1 MSTHVQDLDSRDW
14 LVGVDVGGTFTDG
27 VLLRPSHPPLIVK
40 TPTNV
45 ADPVAGLMG
54 CLDAIAETISSNKKD
69 LLAKT
74 IKLAYGTTQAANLIV
89 EGKGAKVGFITT
101 RGFKDTLIV
110 AEIGRERIG
119 MDLTANRPPSL
130 VPRSKIY
137 EVRERIDSQGRIVA
151 PVNMDDV
158 KVAMD
163 ALSADGVEAVGL
175 CFLWSFINSEHEEAV
190 AKELK
195 NHSSWFVSVSHEV
208 APLLGEY
215 VRSATTALNARLG
228 PPVQQ
233 HLLSVGKS
241 LKTEGLE
248 ALPLVMTS
256 AGGLLTMEDAATKPV
271 ALLSSGPAGGVLASK
286 LLAEKMGISNIL
298 CADMGGTTFDVSL
311 ITQGELALS
320 ERAQYAGQ
328 EVFTEAI
335 DIVSIG
341 AGGGSIGWVEHGM
354 RLKVGPGS
362 AGSAPG
368 PACYGH
374 GGTNATVTDANCQL
388 GRLNP
393 GGLAGGK
400 LSLDI
405 DAATNVLS
413 KLGSELNLD
422 VQQTAEGIISI
433 VDAAMSDAIRS
444 QTVAKGLDPREYALF
459 AYGGAAPLH
468 AASIAS
474 DLGISK
480 VVVPLL
486 APVFSAY
493 GIVASN
499 IQHVLSRSRV
509 VPITE
514 TEVISTVFSDL
525 EISGAHALEVDN
537 VPESDRMLL
546 RAAQLR
552 FKGQMHSVNVNVP
565 SGPITD
571 ESLKALGV
579 KFVETYERLFG
590 AGTSSASA
598 GIEMVTL
605 RVYAVGMT
613 TVPQLESSE
622 VNEVEGIPTGARTV
636 WYKGEA
642 IEVPSFVGPLS
653 PGTKITGPALL
664 DYPGQTTW
672 VPPKASAY
680 VDEYQSL
687 IINPFGGF

>member
-1 MSTHVQDLDSRDW
+1 MAAKNDSQVRDW
-14 LVGVDVGGTFTDG
+14 LIGVDVGGTFTDG
-27 VLLRPSHPPLIVK
+27 VLLRPGEAPLIVK
-40 TPTNV
+40 TPTNI

-54 CLDAIAETISSNKKD
+54 CLDAIAESVEATKSE
-69 LLAKT
+69 LLART
-74 IKLAYGTTQAANLIV
+74 IKLGYGTTQAANLIV

-119 MDLTANRPPSL
+119 MDLTSDRPPSL
-130 VPRSKIY
+130 VQRSRIF
-137 EVRERIDSQGRIVA
+137 EVRERVDASGREIA
-151 PVNMDDV
+151 PLNMDDV
-158 KVAMD
+158 KLAMD
-163 ALSADGVEAVGL
+163 ELASQGVEAVGV
-175 CFLWSFINSEHEEAV
+175 CFLWSFLNSDHEARV
-190 AKELK
+190 AAALKEY
-195 NHSSWFVSVSHEV
+195 SDWFVSVSYDV

-241 LKTEGLE
+241 LKSQGLE

-256 AGGLLTMEDAATKPV
+256 AGGLLTMEDAANKPIS
-271 ALLSSGPAGGVLASK
+271 LLSSGPAGGVLASK
-286 LLAEKMGISNIL
+286 LLAERMGLSNVL

-341 AGGGSIGWVEHGM
+341 AGGGSVGWVDHGM
-354 RLKVGPGS
+354 RLKVGPSS
-362 AGSAPG
+362 AGSDPG

-374 GGTNATVTDANCQL
+374 GGTKATVTDANCQL

-393 GGLAGGK
+393 QGLAGGR
-400 LSLDI
+400 LRLDTSS
-405 DAATNVLS
+405 AERVLTD
-413 KLGSELNLD
+413 LGSELGLSA
-422 VQQTAEGIISI
+422 QETAEGIISI

-444 QTVAKGLDPREYALF
+444 QTVAKGLDPREYTLF

-468 AASIAS
+468 AASIAA

-499 IQHVLSRSRV
+499 IQHVLSKSRV
-509 VPITE
+509 VPITD
-514 TEVISTVFSDL
+514 TPTIADVFKELELNGLKALDL
-525 EISGAHALEVDN
+525 DN
-537 VPESDRMLL
+537 VKQENRMIL
-546 RAAQLR
+546 RTAQLR
-552 FKGQMHSVNVNVP
+552 FKGQMHSVNVNMP
-565 SGPITD
+565 EGPID
-571 ESLKALGV
+571 AKLLEELGRR
-579 KFVETYERLFG
+579 FIETYERLFG

-605 RVYAVGMT
+605 RVYAIGVT
-613 TVPQLESSE
+613 TVPQLDQSPLGQEE
-622 VNEVEGIPTGARTV
+622 VAPSGSRKV
-636 WYKGEA
+636 WYRGSL
-642 IEVPSFVGPLS
+642 IDVPTYSGPLQ
-653 PGTKITGPALL
+653 PGNKVHGPALL

-672 VPPKASAY
+672 VPINTFVE
-680 VDEYQSL
+680 VDQYQSL
-687 IINPFGGF
+687 VITAN

>member
-1 MSTHVQDLDSRDW
+1 MAVKNDSQLRDW
-14 LVGVDVGGTFTDG
+14 LIGVDVGGTFTDG
-27 VLLRPSHPPLIVK
+27 VLLRPGEAPLIVK
-40 TPTNV
+40 TPTNI

-54 CLDAIAETISSNKKD
+54 CLDAIAESVEATKSE
-69 LLAKT
+69 LLART
-74 IKLAYGTTQAANLIV
+74 IKLGYGTTQAANLIV

-119 MDLTANRPPSL
+119 MDLTSDRPPSL
-130 VPRSKIY
+130 VPRSRIF
-137 EVRERIDSQGRIVA
+137 EVRERVDASGREIA
-151 PVNMDDV
+151 PLNMDDV
-158 KVAMD
+158 KLAMD
-163 ALSADGVEAVGL
+163 ELASQGVEAVGV
-175 CFLWSFINSEHEEAV
+175 CFLWSFLNSDHEARV
-190 AKELK
+190 AAALKEY
-195 NHSSWFVSVSHEV
+195 SDWFVSVSYDV

-241 LKTEGLE
+241 LKSQGLE

-256 AGGLLTMEDAATKPV
+256 AGGLLTMEDAANKPIS
-271 ALLSSGPAGGVLASK
+271 LLSSGPAGGVLASK
-286 LLAEKMGISNIL
+286 LLAERMGLSNVL

-341 AGGGSIGWVEHGM
+341 AGGGSVGWVDHGM
-354 RLKVGPGS
+354 RLKVGPSS
-362 AGSAPG
+362 AGSDPG

-374 GGTNATVTDANCQL
+374 GGTKATVTDANCQL

-393 GGLAGGK
+393 QGLAGGR
-400 LSLDI
+400 LRLDTGS
-405 DAATNVLS
+405 AERVLTD
-413 KLGSELNLD
+413 LGSELGLSA
-422 VQQTAEGIISI
+422 QETAEGIISI

-444 QTVAKGLDPREYALF
+444 QTVAKGLDPREYTLF

-468 AASIAS
+468 AASIAA

-499 IQHVLSRSRV
+499 IQHVLSKSRV
-509 VPITE
+509 VPITD
-514 TEVISTVFSDL
+514 TPTIADVFK
-525 EISGAHALEVDN
+525 ELEVSGWKALDLDN
-537 VPESDRMLL
+537 VEQENRMIL
-546 RAAQLR
+546 RTAQLR
-552 FKGQMHSVNVNVP
+552 FKGQMHSVNVSMP
-565 SGPITD
+565 DGPID
-571 ESLKALGV
+571 EKLLEELGRR
-579 KFVETYERLFG
+579 FIETYERLFG

-605 RVYAVGMT
+605 RVYAIGVT
-613 TVPQLESSE
+613 TVPQLDQSPLGQEE
-622 VNEVEGIPTGARTV
+622 VAPSGSRKV
-636 WYKGEA
+636 WYRGSL
-642 IEVPSFVGPLS
+642 IDVPTYSGPLQ
-653 PGTKITGPALL
+653 PGNKVQGPALL

-672 VPPKASAY
+672 VPINTFVE
-680 VDEYQSL
+680 VDQYQSL
-687 IINPFGGF
+687 VITVN

>member
-1 MSTHVQDLDSRDW
+1 MAVKNDSQLRDW
-14 LVGVDVGGTFTDG
+14 LIGVDVGGTFTDG
-27 VLLRPSHPPLIVK
+27 VLLRPGEAPLIVK
-40 TPTNV
+40 TPTNI

-54 CLDAIAETISSNKKD
+54 CLDAIAESVEATKSE
-69 LLAKT
+69 LLART
-74 IKLAYGTTQAANLIV
+74 IKLGYGTTQAANLIV

-119 MDLTANRPPSL
+119 MDLTSDRPPSL
-130 VPRSKIY
+130 VPRSRIF
-137 EVRERIDSQGRIVA
+137 EVRERVDASGREIA
-151 PVNMDDV
+151 PLNMDDV
-158 KVAMD
+158 KLAMD
-163 ALSADGVEAVGL
+163 ALASQGVEAVGV
-175 CFLWSFINSEHEEAV
+175 CFLWSFLNSDHEARV
-190 AKELK
+190 AAALKEY
-195 NHSSWFVSVSHEV
+195 SDWFVSVSYDV

-241 LKTEGLE
+241 LKSQGLE

-256 AGGLLTMEDAATKPV
+256 AGGLLTMEDAANKPIS
-271 ALLSSGPAGGVLASK
+271 LLSSGPAGGVLASK
-286 LLAEKMGISNIL
+286 LLAERMGLSNVL

-341 AGGGSIGWVEHGM
+341 AGGGSVGWVDHGM
-354 RLKVGPGS
+354 RLKVGPSS
-362 AGSAPG
+362 AGSDPG

-374 GGTNATVTDANCQL
+374 GGTKATVTDANCQL

-393 GGLAGGK
+393 QGLAGGR
-400 LSLDI
+400 LRLDTGS
-405 DAATNVLS
+405 AERVLTD
-413 KLGSELNLD
+413 LGSELGLSA
-422 VQQTAEGIISI
+422 QETAEGIISI

-444 QTVAKGLDPREYALF
+444 QTVAKGLDPREYTLF

-468 AASIAS
+468 AASIAA

-499 IQHVLSRSRV
+499 IQHVLSKSRV
-509 VPITE
+509 VPITD
-514 TEVISTVFSDL
+514 TPTIADVFK
-525 EISGAHALEVDN
+525 ELEVSGWKALDLDN
-537 VPESDRMLL
+537 VEQEKRMIL
-546 RAAQLR
+546 RTAQLR
-552 FKGQMHSVNVNVP
+552 FKGQMHSVNVSMP
-565 SGPITD
+565 DGPID
-571 ESLKALGV
+571 EKLLEELGRR
-579 KFVETYERLFG
+579 FIETYERLFG

-605 RVYAVGMT
+605 RVYAIGVT
-613 TVPQLESSE
+613 TVPQLDQSPLGQEE
-622 VNEVEGIPTGARTV
+622 VAPSGSRKV
-636 WYKGEA
+636 WYRGSL
-642 IEVPSFVGPLS
+642 IDVPTYSGPLQ
-653 PGTKITGPALL
+653 PGNKVQGPALL

-672 VPPKASAY
+672 VPINTFVE
-680 VDEYQSL
+680 VDQYQSL
-687 IINPFGGF
+687 VITVN

>member
-1 MSTHVQDLDSRDW
+1 MAAKNDSQVRDW
-14 LVGVDVGGTFTDG
+14 LIGVDVGGTFTDG
-27 VLLRPSHPPLIVK
+27 VLLRPGEAPLIVK
-40 TPTNV
+40 TPTNI

-54 CLDAIAETISSNKKD
+54 CLDAIAESVEATKSE
-69 LLAKT
+69 LLART
-74 IKLAYGTTQAANLIV
+74 IKLGYGTTQAANLIV

-119 MDLTANRPPSL
+119 MDLTSDRPPSL
-130 VPRSKIY
+130 VQRSRIF
-137 EVRERIDSQGRIVA
+137 EVRERVDASGREIA
-151 PVNMDDV
+151 PLNMDDV
-158 KVAMD
+158 KLAMD
-163 ALSADGVEAVGL
+163 ELASQGVEAVGV
-175 CFLWSFINSEHEEAV
+175 CFLWSFLNSDHEARV
-190 AKELK
+190 AAALKEY
-195 NHSSWFVSVSHEV
+195 SDWFVSVSYDV

-241 LKTEGLE
+241 LKSQGLE

-256 AGGLLTMEDAATKPV
+256 AGGLLTMEDAANKPIS
-271 ALLSSGPAGGVLASK
+271 LLSSGPAGGVLASK
-286 LLAEKMGISNIL
+286 LLAERMGLSNVL

-341 AGGGSIGWVEHGM
+341 AGGGSVGWVDHGM
-354 RLKVGPGS
+354 RLKVGPSS
-362 AGSAPG
+362 AGSDPG

-374 GGTNATVTDANCQL
+374 GGTKATVTDANCQL

-393 GGLAGGK
+393 QGLAGGR
-400 LSLDI
+400 LRLDTSS
-405 DAATNVLS
+405 AERVLTD
-413 KLGSELNLD
+413 LGSELGLSA
-422 VQQTAEGIISI
+422 QETAEGIISI

-444 QTVAKGLDPREYALF
+444 QTVAKGLDPREYTLF

-468 AASIAS
+468 AASIAA

-499 IQHVLSRSRV
+499 IQHVLSKSRV
-509 VPITE
+509 VPITD
-514 TEVISTVFSDL
+514 TPTIADVFKELELNGLKALDL
-525 EISGAHALEVDN
+525 DN
-537 VPESDRMLL
+537 VKQENRMIL
-546 RAAQLR
+546 RTAQLR
-552 FKGQMHSVNVNVP
+552 FKGQMHSVNVNMP
-565 SGPITD
+565 EGPID
-571 ESLKALGV
+571 AKLLEELGRR
-579 KFVETYERLFG
+579 FIETYERLFG

-605 RVYAVGMT
+605 RVYAIGVT
-613 TVPQLESSE
+613 TVPQLDQSPLGQEEVASS
-622 VNEVEGIPTGARTV
+622 GSRKV
-636 WYKGEA
+636 WYRGSL
-642 IEVPSFVGPLS
+642 IDVPTYSGPLQ
-653 PGTKITGPALL
+653 PGNKVHGPALL

-672 VPPKASAY
+672 VPINTFVE
-680 VDEYQSL
+680 VDQYQSL
-687 IINPFGGF
+687 VITAN

>member
-1 MSTHVQDLDSRDW
+1 MAVKNDSQLRDW
-14 LVGVDVGGTFTDG
+14 LIGVDVGGTFTDG
-27 VLLRPSHPPLIVK
+27 VLLRPGEAPLIVK
-40 TPTNV
+40 TPTNI

-54 CLDAIAETISSNKKD
+54 CLDAIAESVEATKSE
-69 LLAKT
+69 LLART
-74 IKLAYGTTQAANLIV
+74 IKLGYGTTQAANLIV

-119 MDLTANRPPSL
+119 MDLTSDRPPSL
-130 VPRSKIY
+130 VPRSRIF
-137 EVRERIDSQGRIVA
+137 EVRERVDASGREIA
-151 PVNMDDV
+151 PLNMDDV
-158 KVAMD
+158 KLAMD
-163 ALSADGVEAVGL
+163 ELASQGVEAVGV
-175 CFLWSFINSEHEEAV
+175 CFLWSFLNSDHEARV
-190 AKELK
+190 AAALKEY
-195 NHSSWFVSVSHEV
+195 SDWFVSVSYDV

-241 LKTEGLE
+241 LKSQGLE

-256 AGGLLTMEDAATKPV
+256 AGGLLTMEDAANKPIS
-271 ALLSSGPAGGVLASK
+271 LLSSGPAGGVLASK
-286 LLAEKMGISNIL
+286 LLAERMGLSNVL

-341 AGGGSIGWVEHGM
+341 AGGGSVGWVDHGM
-354 RLKVGPGS
+354 RLKVGPSS
-362 AGSAPG
+362 AGSDPG

-374 GGTNATVTDANCQL
+374 GGTKATVTDANCQL

-393 GGLAGGK
+393 QGLAGGR
-400 LSLDI
+400 LRLDTGS
-405 DAATNVLS
+405 AERVLTD
-413 KLGSELNLD
+413 LGSELGLSA
-422 VQQTAEGIISI
+422 QETAEGIISI

-444 QTVAKGLDPREYALF
+444 QTVAKGLDPREYTLF

-468 AASIAS
+468 AASIAA

-499 IQHVLSRSRV
+499 IQHVLSKSRV
-509 VPITE
+509 VPITD
-514 TEVISTVFSDL
+514 TPTIADVFK
-525 EISGAHALEVDN
+525 ELEVSGWKALDLDN
-537 VPESDRMLL
+537 VEQENRMIL
-546 RAAQLR
+546 RTAQLR
-552 FKGQMHSVNVNVP
+552 FKGQMHSVNVSMP
-565 SGPITD
+565 DGPID
-571 ESLKALGV
+571 EKLLEELGRR
-579 KFVETYERLFG
+579 FIETYERLFG

-605 RVYAVGMT
+605 RVYAIGVT
-613 TVPQLESSE
+613 TVPQLDQSPLGQEE
-622 VNEVEGIPTGARTV
+622 VAPSGSRKV
-636 WYKGEA
+636 WYRGSL
-642 IEVPSFVGPLS
+642 IDVPTYSGPLQ
-653 PGTKITGPALL
+653 PGKKVQGPALL

-672 VPPKASAY
+672 VPINTFVE
-680 VDEYQSL
+680 VDQYQSL
-687 IINPFGGF
+687 VITVN

>member
-1 MSTHVQDLDSRDW
+1 MAVKNDSQLRDW
-14 LVGVDVGGTFTDG
+14 LIGVDVGGTFTDG
-27 VLLRPSHPPLIVK
+27 VLLRPGEAPLIVK
-40 TPTNV
+40 TPTNI

-54 CLDAIAETISSNKKD
+54 CLDAIAESVEATKSE
-69 LLAKT
+69 LLART
-74 IKLAYGTTQAANLIV
+74 IKLGYGTTQAANLIV

-119 MDLTANRPPSL
+119 MDLTSDRPPSL
-130 VPRSKIY
+130 VPRSRIF
-137 EVRERIDSQGRIVA
+137 EVRERVDASGREIA
-151 PVNMDDV
+151 PLNMDDV
-158 KVAMD
+158 KLAMD
-163 ALSADGVEAVGL
+163 ALASQGVEAVGV
-175 CFLWSFINSEHEEAV
+175 CFLWSFLNSDHEARV
-190 AKELK
+190 AAALKEY
-195 NHSSWFVSVSHEV
+195 SDWFVSVSYDV

-241 LKTEGLE
+241 LKSQGLE

-256 AGGLLTMEDAATKPV
+256 AGGLLTMEDAANKPIS
-271 ALLSSGPAGGVLASK
+271 LLSSGPAGGVLASK
-286 LLAEKMGISNIL
+286 LLAERMGLSNVL

-341 AGGGSIGWVEHGM
+341 AGGGSVGWVDHGM
-354 RLKVGPGS
+354 RLKVGPSS
-362 AGSAPG
+362 AGSDPG

-374 GGTNATVTDANCQL
+374 GGTKATVTDANCQL

-393 GGLAGGK
+393 QGLAGGR
-400 LSLDI
+400 LRLDTGS
-405 DAATNVLS
+405 AERVLTD
-413 KLGSELNLD
+413 LGSELGLSA
-422 VQQTAEGIISI
+422 QETAEGIISI

-444 QTVAKGLDPREYALF
+444 QTVAKGLDPREYTLF

-468 AASIAS
+468 AASIAA

-499 IQHVLSRSRV
+499 IQHVLSKSRV
-509 VPITE
+509 VPITD
-514 TEVISTVFSDL
+514 TPTIADVFY
-525 EISGAHALEVDN
+525 ELEVSGWKALDLDN
-537 VPESDRMLL
+537 VEQENRMIL
-546 RAAQLR
+546 RTAQLR
-552 FKGQMHSVNVNVP
+552 FKGQMHSVNVSMP
-565 SGPITD
+565 DGPID
-571 ESLKALGV
+571 EKLLEELGRR
-579 KFVETYERLFG
+579 FIETYERLFG

-605 RVYAVGMT
+605 RVYAIGVT
-613 TVPQLESSE
+613 TVPQLDQSPLGQEE
-622 VNEVEGIPTGARTV
+622 VAPSGSRKV
-636 WYKGEA
+636 WYRGSL
-642 IEVPSFVGPLS
+642 IDVPTYSGPLQ
-653 PGTKITGPALL
+653 PGKKVQGPALL

-672 VPPKASAY
+672 VPVNTFVE
-680 VDEYQSL
+680 VDQYQSL
-687 IINPFGGF
+687 VITVN

>member
-1 MSTHVQDLDSRDW
+1 MAAKNDSQVRDW
-14 LVGVDVGGTFTDG
+14 LIGVDVGGTFTDG
-27 VLLRPSHPPLIVK
+27 VLLRPGEAPLIVK
-40 TPTNV
+40 TPTNI

-54 CLDAIAETISSNKKD
+54 CLDAIAESVEATKSE
-69 LLAKT
+69 LLART
-74 IKLAYGTTQAANLIV
+74 IKLGYGTTQAANLIV

-119 MDLTANRPPSL
+119 MDLTSDRPPSL
-130 VPRSKIY
+130 VQRSRIF
-137 EVRERIDSQGRIVA
+137 EVRERVDASGREIA
-151 PVNMDDV
+151 PLNMDDV
-158 KVAMD
+158 KLAMD
-163 ALSADGVEAVGL
+163 ELASQGVEAVGV
-175 CFLWSFINSEHEEAV
+175 CFLWSFLNSDHEARV
-190 AKELK
+190 AAALKEY
-195 NHSSWFVSVSHEV
+195 SDWFVSVSYDV

-241 LKTEGLE
+241 LKSQGLE

-256 AGGLLTMEDAATKPV
+256 AGGLLTMEDAANKPIS
-271 ALLSSGPAGGVLASK
+271 LLSSGPAGGVLASK
-286 LLAEKMGISNIL
+286 LLAERMGLSNVL

-341 AGGGSIGWVEHGM
+341 AGGGSVGWVDHGM
-354 RLKVGPGS
+354 RLKVGPSS
-362 AGSAPG
+362 AGSDPG

-374 GGTNATVTDANCQL
+374 GGTKATVTDANCQL

-393 GGLAGGK
+393 QGLAGGR
-400 LSLDI
+400 LRLDTSS
-405 DAATNVLS
+405 AERVLTD
-413 KLGSELNLD
+413 LGSELGLSA
-422 VQQTAEGIISI
+422 QETAEGIISI

-444 QTVAKGLDPREYALF
+444 QTVAKGLDPREYTLF

-468 AASIAS
+468 AASIAA

-499 IQHVLSRSRV
+499 IQHVLSKSRV
-509 VPITE
+509 VPITD
-514 TEVISTVFSDL
+514 TPTIADVFKELELNGLKALDL
-525 EISGAHALEVDN
+525 DN
-537 VPESDRMLL
+537 VKQENRMIL
-546 RAAQLR
+546 RTAQLR
-552 FKGQMHSVNVNVP
+552 FKGQMHSVNVNMP
-565 SGPITD
+565 EGPID
-571 ESLKALGV
+571 AKLLEELGRR
-579 KFVETYERLFG
+579 FIETYERLFG

-605 RVYAVGMT
+605 RVYAIGVT
-613 TVPQLESSE
+613 TVPQLDQSPLGQEEVASS
-622 VNEVEGIPTGARTV
+622 GSRKV
-636 WYKGEA
+636 WYRGSL
-642 IEVPSFVGPLS
+642 IDVPTYSGPLQ
-653 PGTKITGPALL
+653 PGNKVHGPALL

-672 VPPKASAY
+672 VPINTFVE
-680 VDEYQSL
+680 VDQYQSL
-687 IINPFGGF
+687 VITVN

>member
-1 MSTHVQDLDSRDW
+1 MAAKNDSQVRDW
-14 LVGVDVGGTFTDG
+14 LIGVDVGGTFTDG
-27 VLLRPSHPPLIVK
+27 VLLRPGEAPLIVK
-40 TPTNV
+40 TPTNI

-54 CLDAIAETISSNKKD
+54 CLDAIAESVEATKSE
-69 LLAKT
+69 LLART
-74 IKLAYGTTQAANLIV
+74 IKLGYGTTQAANLIV

-119 MDLTANRPPSL
+119 MDLTSDRPPSL
-130 VPRSKIY
+130 VQRSRIF
-137 EVRERIDSQGRIVA
+137 EVRERVDASGREIA
-151 PVNMDDV
+151 PLNMDDV
-158 KVAMD
+158 KLAMD
-163 ALSADGVEAVGL
+163 ELASQGVEAVGV
-175 CFLWSFINSEHEEAV
+175 CFLWSFLNSDHEARV
-190 AKELK
+190 AAALKEY
-195 NHSSWFVSVSHEV
+195 SDWFVSVSYDV

-241 LKTEGLE
+241 LKSQGLE

-256 AGGLLTMEDAATKPV
+256 AGGLLTMEDAANKPIS
-271 ALLSSGPAGGVLASK
+271 LLSSGPAGGVLASK
-286 LLAEKMGISNIL
+286 LLAERMGLSNVL

-341 AGGGSIGWVEHGM
+341 AGGGSVGWVDHGM
-354 RLKVGPGS
+354 RLKVGPSS
-362 AGSAPG
+362 AGSDPG

-374 GGTNATVTDANCQL
+374 GGTKATVTDANCQL

-393 GGLAGGK
+393 QGLAGGR
-400 LSLDI
+400 LRLDTSS
-405 DAATNVLS
+405 AERVLTD
-413 KLGSELNLD
+413 LGSELGLSA
-422 VQQTAEGIISI
+422 QETAEGIISI

-444 QTVAKGLDPREYALF
+444 QTVAKGLDPREYTLF

-468 AASIAS
+468 AASIAA

-499 IQHVLSRSRV
+499 IQHVLSKSRV
-509 VPITE
+509 VPITD
-514 TEVISTVFSDL
+514 TPTIADVFKELELNGLKALDL
-525 EISGAHALEVDN
+525 DN
-537 VPESDRMLL
+537 VKQENRMIL
-546 RAAQLR
+546 RTAQLR
-552 FKGQMHSVNVNVP
+552 FKGQMHSVNVNMP
-565 SGPITD
+565 EGPID
-571 ESLKALGV
+571 AKLLEELGRR
-579 KFVETYERLFG
+579 FVETYERLFG

-605 RVYAVGMT
+605 RVYAIGVT
-613 TVPQLESSE
+613 TVPQLDQSPLGQEE
-622 VNEVEGIPTGARTV
+622 VAPSGSRKV
-636 WYKGEA
+636 WYRGSL
-642 IEVPSFVGPLS
+642 IDVPTYSGPLQ
-653 PGTKITGPALL
+653 PGNKVHGPALL

-672 VPPKASAY
+672 VPINTFVE
-680 VDEYQSL
+680 VDQYQSL
-687 IINPFGGF
+687 VITAN

>member
-1 MSTHVQDLDSRDW
+1 MAAKNDSQVRDW
-14 LVGVDVGGTFTDG
+14 LIGVDVGGTFTDG
-27 VLLRPSHPPLIVK
+27 VLLRPGEAPLIVK
-40 TPTNV
+40 TPTNI

-54 CLDAIAETISSNKKD
+54 CLDAIAESVEATKSE
-69 LLAKT
+69 LLART
-74 IKLAYGTTQAANLIV
+74 IKLGYGTTQAANLIV

-119 MDLTANRPPSL
+119 MDLTSDRPPSL
-130 VPRSKIY
+130 VQRSRIF
-137 EVRERIDSQGRIVA
+137 EVRERVDASGREIA
-151 PVNMDDV
+151 PLNMDDV
-158 KVAMD
+158 KLAMD
-163 ALSADGVEAVGL
+163 ELASQGVEAVGV
-175 CFLWSFINSEHEEAV
+175 CFLWSFLNSDHEARV
-190 AKELK
+190 AAALKEY
-195 NHSSWFVSVSHEV
+195 SDWFVSVSYDV

-241 LKTEGLE
+241 LKSQGLE

-256 AGGLLTMEDAATKPV
+256 AGGLLTMEDAANKPIS
-271 ALLSSGPAGGVLASK
+271 LLSSGPAGGVLASK
-286 LLAEKMGISNIL
+286 LLAERMGLSNVL

-341 AGGGSIGWVEHGM
+341 AGGGSVGWVDHGM
-354 RLKVGPGS
+354 RLKVGPSS
-362 AGSAPG
+362 AGSDPG

-374 GGTNATVTDANCQL
+374 GGTKATVTDANCQL

-393 GGLAGGK
+393 QGLAGGR
-400 LSLDI
+400 LRLDTSS
-405 DAATNVLS
+405 AERVLTD
-413 KLGSELNLD
+413 LGSELGLSA
-422 VQQTAEGIISI
+422 QETAEGIISI

-444 QTVAKGLDPREYALF
+444 QTVAKGLDPREYTLF

-468 AASIAS
+468 AASIAA

-499 IQHVLSRSRV
+499 IQHVLSKSRV
-509 VPITE
+509 VPITD
-514 TEVISTVFSDL
+514 TPTIADVFKELELNGLKALDL
-525 EISGAHALEVDN
+525 DN
-537 VPESDRMLL
+537 VKQENRMIL
-546 RAAQLR
+546 RTAQLR
-552 FKGQMHSVNVNVP
+552 FKGQMHSVNVNMP
-565 SGPITD
+565 EGPID
-571 ESLKALGV
+571 AKLLEELGRR
-579 KFVETYERLFG
+579 FIETYERLFG

-605 RVYAVGMT
+605 RVYAIGVT
-613 TVPQLESSE
+613 TVPQLDQSPLGQEE
-622 VNEVEGIPTGARTV
+622 VAPSGSRKV
-636 WYKGEA
+636 WYRGSL
-642 IEVPSFVGPLS
+642 IDVPTYSGPLQ
-653 PGTKITGPALL
+653 PGNKVHGPALL

-672 VPPKASAY
+672 VPINTFVE
-680 VDEYQSL
+680 VDQYQSL
-687 IINPFGGF
+687 VITVN

>member
-1 MSTHVQDLDSRDW
+1 MTVKSDGQAREW
-14 LVGVDVGGTFTDG
+14 LIGVDVGGTFTDG
-27 VLLRPSHPPLIVK
+27 VLLRPGEAPLIVK
-40 TPTNV
+40 TPTNI

-54 CLDAIAETISSNKKD
+54 CLDAIAESVEVAKSE
-69 LLAKT
+69 LLART
-74 IKLAYGTTQAANLIV
+74 IKLGYGTTQAANLIV

-101 RGFKDTLIV
+101 RGFKDTLV
-110 AEIGRERIG
+110 MAEIGRERIG
-119 MDLTANRPPSL
+119 MDLTSDRPPSL
-130 VPRSKIY
+130 VPRSRIF
-137 EVRERIDSQGRIVA
+137 EVRERVDASGREIA
-151 PVNMDDV
+151 PLNMDDV
-158 KVAMD
+158 KLAMD
-163 ALSADGVEAVGL
+163 ELASQGVEAVGV
-175 CFLWSFINSEHEEAV
+175 CFLWSFLNSDHEARV
-190 AKELK
+190 AAALKEY
-195 NHSSWFVSVSHEV
+195 SDWFVSVSYDV

-233 HLLSVGKS
+233 HLLSVGES
-241 LKTEGLE
+241 LKSQGLE

-256 AGGLLTMEDAATKPV
+256 AGGLLTMEDAASKPV
-271 ALLSSGPAGGVLASK
+271 SLLSSGPAGGVLASK
-286 LLAEKMGISNIL
+286 LLAERMGLSNVL

-341 AGGGSIGWVEHGM
+341 AGGGSVGWVDHGM
-354 RLKVGPGS
+354 RLKVGPSS
-362 AGSAPG
+362 AGSDPG

-374 GGTNATVTDANCQL
+374 GGMRATVTDANCQL

-393 GGLAGGK
+393 KGLAGGR
-400 LSLDI
+400 LRLD
-405 DAATNVLS
+405 AQSAERVLTE
-413 KLGSELNLD
+413 LGSELGLSA
-422 VQQTAEGIISI
+422 QETAEGIISI

-444 QTVAKGLDPREYALF
+444 QTVAKGLDPREYTLF

-468 AASIAS
+468 AASIAA

-499 IQHVLSRSRV
+499 IQHVLSKSRV
-509 VPITE
+509 VPITD
-514 TEVISTVFSDL
+514 TATIAEVFQEL
-525 EISGAHALEVDN
+525 ERNGWQALELDN
-537 VPESDRMLL
+537 VAQENRMML

-552 FKGQMHSVNVNVP
+552 FKGQMHSVNVSMP
-565 SGPITD
+565 DGPID
-571 ESLKALGV
+571 ENLLEELGRR
-579 KFVETYERLFG
+579 FVETYERLFG

-605 RVYAVGMT
+605 RVYAIGIT
-613 TVPQLESSE
+613 TVPQLDQAPLAQEE
-622 VNEVEGIPTGARTV
+622 VAPSGTRKV
-636 WYKGEA
+636 WYRGSLVD
-642 IEVPSFVGPLS
+642 VPTYSGPLK
-653 PGTKITGPALL
+653 PGNKVHGPALL

-672 VPPKASAY
+672 VPINTFVE
-680 VDEYQSL
+680 VDQYQSL
-687 IINPFGGF
+687 VITVN

>member
-1 MSTHVQDLDSRDW
+1 MAVKNDSQLRDW
-14 LVGVDVGGTFTDG
+14 LIGVDVGGTFTDG
-27 VLLRPSHPPLIVK
+27 VLLRPGEAPLIVK
-40 TPTNV
+40 TPTNI

-54 CLDAIAETISSNKKD
+54 CLDAIAESVEATKSE
-69 LLAKT
+69 LLART
-74 IKLAYGTTQAANLIV
+74 IKLGYGTTQAANLIV

-119 MDLTANRPPSL
+119 MDLTSDRPPSL
-130 VPRSKIY
+130 VPRSRIF
-137 EVRERIDSQGRIVA
+137 EVRERVDASGREIA
-151 PVNMDDV
+151 PLNMDDV
-158 KVAMD
+158 KLAMD
-163 ALSADGVEAVGL
+163 ELASQGVEAVGV
-175 CFLWSFINSEHEEAV
+175 CFLWSFLNSDHEARV
-190 AKELK
+190 AAALKEY
-195 NHSSWFVSVSHEV
+195 SDWFVSVSYDV

-241 LKTEGLE
+241 LKSQGLE

-256 AGGLLTMEDAATKPV
+256 AGGLLTMEDAANKPIS
-271 ALLSSGPAGGVLASK
+271 LLSSGPAGGVLASK
-286 LLAEKMGISNIL
+286 LLAERMGLSNVL

-341 AGGGSIGWVEHGM
+341 AGGGSVGWVDHGM
-354 RLKVGPGS
+354 RLKVGPSS
-362 AGSAPG
+362 AGSDPG

-374 GGTNATVTDANCQL
+374 GGTKATVTDANCQL

-393 GGLAGGK
+393 QGLAGGR
-400 LSLDI
+400 LRLDTGS
-405 DAATNVLS
+405 AERVLTD
-413 KLGSELNLD
+413 LGSELGLSA
-422 VQQTAEGIISI
+422 QETAEGIISI

-444 QTVAKGLDPREYALF
+444 QTVAKGLDPREYTLF

-468 AASIAS
+468 AASIAA

-499 IQHVLSRSRV
+499 IQHVLSKSRV
-509 VPITE
+509 VPITD
-514 TEVISTVFSDL
+514 TPTIADVFK
-525 EISGAHALEVDN
+525 ELEVSGWKALDLDN
-537 VPESDRMLL
+537 VEQEKRMIL
-546 RAAQLR
+546 RTAQLR
-552 FKGQMHSVNVNVP
+552 FKGQMHSVNVSMP
-565 SGPITD
+565 DGPID
-571 ESLKALGV
+571 EKLLEELGRR
-579 KFVETYERLFG
+579 FIETYERLFG

-605 RVYAVGMT
+605 RVYAIGVT
-613 TVPQLESSE
+613 TVPQLDQSPLGQEE
-622 VNEVEGIPTGARTV
+622 VAPSGSRKV
-636 WYKGEA
+636 WYRGSL
-642 IEVPSFVGPLS
+642 IDVPTYSGPLQ
-653 PGTKITGPALL
+653 PGNKVQGPALL

-672 VPPKASAY
+672 VPINTFVE
-680 VDEYQSL
+680 VDQYQSL
-687 IINPFGGF
+687 VITVN

>member
-1 MSTHVQDLDSRDW
+1 MAVKNDSQLRDW
-14 LVGVDVGGTFTDG
+14 LIGVDVGGTFTDG
-27 VLLRPSHPPLIVK
+27 VLLRPGEAPLIVK
-40 TPTNV
+40 TPTNI

-54 CLDAIAETISSNKKD
+54 CLDAIAESVEATKSE
-69 LLAKT
+69 LLART
-74 IKLAYGTTQAANLIV
+74 IKLGYGTTQAANLIV

-119 MDLTANRPPSL
+119 MDLTSDRPPSL
-130 VPRSKIY
+130 VPRSRIF
-137 EVRERIDSQGRIVA
+137 EVRERVDASGREIA
-151 PVNMDDV
+151 PLNMDDV
-158 KVAMD
+158 KLAMD
-163 ALSADGVEAVGL
+163 ALASQGVEAVGV
-175 CFLWSFINSEHEEAV
+175 CFLWSFLNSDHEARV
-190 AKELK
+190 AAALKEY
-195 NHSSWFVSVSHEV
+195 SDWFVSVSYDV

-241 LKTEGLE
+241 LKSQGLE

-256 AGGLLTMEDAATKPV
+256 AGGLLTMEDAANKPIS
-271 ALLSSGPAGGVLASK
+271 LLSSGPAGGVLASK
-286 LLAEKMGISNIL
+286 LLAERMGLSNVL

-341 AGGGSIGWVEHGM
+341 AGGGSVGWVDHGM
-354 RLKVGPGS
+354 RLKVGPSS
-362 AGSAPG
+362 AGSDPG

-374 GGTNATVTDANCQL
+374 GGTKATVTDANCQL

-393 GGLAGGK
+393 QGLAGGR
-400 LSLDI
+400 LRLDTGS
-405 DAATNVLS
+405 AERVLTD
-413 KLGSELNLD
+413 LGSELGLSA
-422 VQQTAEGIISI
+422 QETAEGIISI

-444 QTVAKGLDPREYALF
+444 QTVAKGLDPREYTLF

-468 AASIAS
+468 AASIAA

-499 IQHVLSRSRV
+499 IQHVLSKSRV
-509 VPITE
+509 VPITD
-514 TEVISTVFSDL
+514 TPTIADVFK
-525 EISGAHALEVDN
+525 ELEVSGWKALDLDN
-537 VPESDRMLL
+537 VEQENRMIL
-546 RAAQLR
+546 RTAQLR
-552 FKGQMHSVNVNVP
+552 FKGQMHSVNVSMP
-565 SGPITD
+565 DGPID
-571 ESLKALGV
+571 EKLLEELGRR
-579 KFVETYERLFG
+579 FIETYERLFG

-605 RVYAVGMT
+605 RVYAIGVT
-613 TVPQLESSE
+613 TVPQLDQSPLGQEE
-622 VNEVEGIPTGARTV
+622 VAPSGSRKV
-636 WYKGEA
+636 WYRGSL
-642 IEVPSFVGPLS
+642 IDVPTYSGPLQ
-653 PGTKITGPALL
+653 PGKKVQGPALL

-672 VPPKASAY
+672 VPINTFVE
-680 VDEYQSL
+680 VDQYQSL
-687 IINPFGGF
+687 VITVN

>member
-1 MSTHVQDLDSRDW
+1 MTSVVNKDVQKDW
-14 LVGVDVGGTFTDG
+14 LIGVDVGGTFTDG
-27 VLLRPSHPPLIVK
+27 VLLRRGEAPLIVK
-40 TPTNV
+40 TPTNI

-54 CLDAIAETISSNKKD
+54 CLDAIAESVSVTKRE
-69 LLAKT
+69 LLART
-74 IKLAYGTTQAANLIV
+74 IKLGYGTTQAANLIV

-119 MDLTANRPPSL
+119 MDLTASRPPSL
-130 VPRSKIY
+130 VPRSLIF
-137 EVRERIDSQGRIVA
+137 EVRERIDAYGREIAPLNVDDIKLVMDELVA
-151 PVNMDDV
+151 N
-158 KVAMD
+158 
-163 ALSADGVEAVGL
+163 GVEAVGV
-175 CFLWSFINSEHEEAV
+175 CFLWSFLNSDHEARV
-190 AKELK
+190 AKALK
-195 NHSSWFVSVSHEV
+195 EHSDWFVSVSHEV

-233 HLLSVGKS
+233 HLLSVGES

-256 AGGLLTMEDAATKPV
+256 AGGLLTMEDAASKPV
-271 ALLSSGPAGGVLASK
+271 SLLSSGPAGGVLASK
-286 LLAEKMGISNIL
+286 LLAERMGLSNVL

-341 AGGGSIGWVEHGM
+341 AGGGSVGWVDHGM
-354 RLKVGPGS
+354 RLKVGPAS
-362 AGSAPG
+362 AGSVPG

-374 GGTNATVTDANCQL
+374 GGQRATVTDANCQL

-393 GGLAGGK
+393 KGLAGGR
-400 LSLDI
+400 LRLDT
-405 DAATNVLS
+405 DAANSVLS
-413 KLGSELNLD
+413 NLGSELNLSA
-422 VQQTAEGIISI
+422 QETAEGIISI

-444 QTVAKGLDPREYALF
+444 QTVAKGLDPREYTLF

-474 DLGISK
+474 DLGITK

-509 VPITE
+509 VPISDTD
-514 TEVISTVFSDL
+514 TIAEVFRGL
-525 EISGAHALEVDN
+525 ELNGQEALELDN
-537 VPESDRMLL
+537 VPRAERLIL
-546 RAAQLR
+546 RTAQLR
-552 FKGQMHSVNVNVP
+552 FKGQMHSVNVSMPDGEV
-565 SGPITD
+565 TD
-571 ESLKALGV
+571 NSLEELGRR
-579 KFVETYERLFG
+579 FVETYERLFG

-598 GIEMVTL
+598 GVEMVTL
-605 RVYAVGMT
+605 RVYAIGVT
-613 TVPQLESSE
+613 TVPQLDPAPL
-622 VNEVEGIPTGARTV
+622 VEKEAAPTGSREV
-636 WYKGEA
+636 WYKGSLN
-642 IEVPSFVGPLS
+642 EVPTFVGPLE
-653 PGTKITGPALL
+653 PGSTVHGPALL

-672 VPPKASAY
+672 VPINTFAQ
-680 VDEYQSL
+680 VDQYQSL
-687 IINPFGGF
+687 VITVN